1 MSVPQE
7 RFGIVNSEAWRRD
20 PRHLLFTF
28 ARYKFVAKMLA
39 GRQLVLEVGCGE
51 CLGAWLVLQEVQY
64 MVAADF
70 DPLLMEDARRR
81 YSSCPPNRRPDLVI
95 HDFLEGPLSEY
106 NSGWRQFDAIYALD
120 VLEHIRPNDERKF
133 LGNAFAGLD
142 TSGAAIIGM
151 PSLESQQYASEQSR
165 QGHVNCKSG
174 EDLRSLMQEYF
185 DNVFLFSMNDEVV
198 HTGFVK
204 MAHYLL
210 ALCCGKR

>member
-1 MSVPQE
+1 MSARE

-51 CLGAWLVLQEVQY
+51 CLGAWIVLQEVQY

-81 YSSCPPNRRPDLVI
+81 YYSCLSDRRPDLVI

-106 NSGWRQFDAIYALD
+106 NSGWRQFDAVYALD
-120 VLEHIRPNDERKF
+120 VLEHIRPDAERKF
-133 LGNAFAGLD
+133 LGNAFASLKS
-142 TSGAAIIGM
+142 SGVAIIGM
-151 PSLESQQYASEQSR
+151 PSLESQQYASEQSS

-174 EDLRSLMQEYF
+174 ENLRSLMEEYF

-210 ALCCGKR
+210 ALCCGKK